1 MIYAAKLET
10 LHQKFIRLFA
20 HIPRLKLN
28 EPERLFAPRQL
39 RSIFAL
45 YTSGDAKQKQLGVEI
60 FDRPRRPESL
70 TRWRDGRDAAN
81 EPPVV

>member
-1 MIYAAKLET
+1 MIYAAKLEA

-20 HIPRLKLN
+20 HIPHLKLN

-39 RSIFAL
+39 RSVFAF
-45 YTSGDAKQKQLGVEI
+45 YTSGDAKQKRLGVEI
-60 FDRPRRPESL
+60 VDRPRRPESL
-70 TRWRDGRDAAN
+70 THSRDGRDAAN

>member
-1 MIYAAKLET
+1 MIYAAELET

-39 RSIFAL
+39 RSIFAF

-60 FDRPRRPESL
+60 IDRPSR
-70 TRWRDGRDAAN
+70 
-81 EPPVV
+81 